1 MQNNFTLSFR
11 QHNTKGRQPWPI
23 DKVYDSLQREI
34 WKRASDSDGLFWCK
48 CGKQVC
54 KVLVHSWK
62 FVAACRE
69 TCEVGEQEYKGL
81 KRQSNSSRRKSDQKN
96 QKRESH
102 SEINTSIA
110 RRATRTETKFVSNEH
125 ATNMLHSWFVRWV
138 TLQRRRRAERMRGS
152 ASECDYGHI
161 SLWYENIHIFDQMW
175 QYSQYNVPM
184 LSFDLNVTIVTTVF
198 WGCSAMAD
206 SDYHWQ
212 SARLWPISEVTQQVA
227 PCSKTGAMQWWHSD
241 IEIKF

>member
-34 WKRASDSDGLFWCK
+34 WKRASDSDRLFWCK

-81 KRQSNSSRRKSDQKN
+81 KRQSNSSRRKSDEKN
-96 QKRESH
+96 QKRESR
-102 SEINTSIA
+102 SKINTRKSNA
-110 RRATRTETKFVSNEH
+110 MFASRTETN
-125 ATNMLHSWFVRWV
+125 T
-138 TLQRRRRAERMRGS
+138 QRTCCTADLSVERHCS
-152 ASECDYGHI
+152 ADGGQSACAA
-161 SLWYENIHIFDQMW
+161 
-175 QYSQYNVPM
+175 VP
-184 LSFDLNVTIVTTVF
+184 LNVTMVTFHCDVRIFTF
-198 WGCSAMAD
+198 LTKCD
-206 SDYHWQ
+206 N
-212 SARLWPISEVTQQVA
+212 T
-227 PCSKTGAMQWWHSD
+227 HS
-241 IEIKF
+241 IMWLSSHLT

>member
-110 RRATRTETKFVSNEH
+110 RRATRTETNTQRTCCTADLSVE
-125 ATNMLHSWFVRWV
+125 LHC
-138 TLQRRRRAERMRGS
+138 S
-152 ASECDYGHI
+152 ADGGQSACAA
-161 SLWYENIHIFDQMW
+161 
-175 QYSQYNVPM
+175 VP
-184 LSFDLNVTIVTTVF
+184 LNVTMVTFHCDMRIFTF
-198 WGCSAMAD
+198 LTKCDNTHNIMCLCS
-206 SDYHWQ
+206 H
-212 SARLWPISEVTQQVA
+212 LT
-227 PCSKTGAMQWWHSD
+227 
-241 IEIKF
+241 

>member
-23 DKVYDSLQREI
+23 DKVYNSLQREI

-54 KVLVHSWK
+54 KVLMHSWK

-96 QKRESH
+96 QKRESR
-102 SEINTSIA
+102 SEINTRKSNA
-110 RRATRTETKFVSNEH
+110 KFASRTETN
-125 ATNMLHSWFVRWV
+125 T
-138 TLQRRRRAERMRGS
+138 QRTCCCTADLAVERHCS
-152 ASECDYGHI
+152 ADSGQSACAA
-161 SLWYENIHIFDQMW
+161 
-175 QYSQYNVPM
+175 VP
-184 LSFDLNVTIVTTVF
+184 LNVTMVTFHCDVRIFTF
-198 WGCSAMAD
+198 LTKCDNSHNIMCLY
-206 SDYHWQ
+206 SH
-212 SARLWPISEVTQQVA
+212 LT
-227 PCSKTGAMQWWHSD
+227 
-241 IEIKF
+241 

>member
-102 SEINTSIA
+102 SEINTSKLLVEQ
-110 RRATRTETKFVSNEH
+110 RAQKRTRNEH
-125 ATNMLHSWFVRWV
+125 AAAQLICPLSYTAAP
-138 TLQRRRRAERMRGS
+138 TARRGGQS
-152 ASECDYGHI
+152 ACAA
-161 SLWYENIHIFDQMW
+161 
-175 QYSQYNVPM
+175 VP
-184 LSFDLNVTIVTTVF
+184 LNVTMVTFHCDVRIFTF
-198 WGCSAMAD
+198 LTKCDNTHNIMWLYS
-206 SDYHWQ
+206 H
-212 SARLWPISEVTQQVA
+212 LT
-227 PCSKTGAMQWWHSD
+227 
-241 IEIKF
+241 